1 MSRRGLVLFVAM
13 CVIWGIPYLLIKV
26 ALRGLGPV
34 DLVFVRFALGAVLL
48 VPIALSRRVKAGPL
62 LGRWGWIVAYTIIEM
77 GIPWVLLSDAE
88 LRISS
93 SLSGLLVSTVPL
105 IGVVIGVLTRSGE
118 HHGWRRILGL
128 AVGLVGAGVLVG
140 FDVSS
145 STFGAIAEVLVV
157 AVCYATGPNII
168 NRKLSDLPALG
179 VIATSL
185 LLAASRVRARGD
197 HPAPARVAVRT
208 GHRGGGDARRC
219 LHRARVP
226 GLLRADPRDR
236 AVRATVI
243 TYVNPAVAVTL
254 GVLLLHERLTAG
266 IVGGLCADPQRVGA
280 RRARRATETGP
291 ESDLGGLRHRGRPC
305 SARHDRS

>member
-62 LGRWGWIVAYTIIEM
+62 LGRWRWLVAYTIIEM

-118 HHGWRRILGL
+118 RHGWRRILGL
-128 AVGLVGAGVLVG
+128 AIGLVGAGVLVG

-185 LLAASRVRARGD
+185 LLAAVAY
-197 HPAPARVAVRT
+197 APAAIIQLPHRWPSAQSMAAVVTLGVVCTALAFLVFFALIREI
-208 GHRGGGDARRC
+208 G
-219 LHRARVP
+219 P
-226 GLLRADPRDR
+226 
-236 AVRATVI
+236 VRATVI

-266 IVGGLCADPQRVGA
+266 IVAGFVLILSGSVLAARVA
-280 RRARRATETGP
+280 P
-291 ESDLGGLRHRGRPC
+291 PRPV
-305 SARHDRS
+305 RS

>member
-1 MSRRGLVLFVAM
+1 VSRRGLILFVAM

-48 VPIALSRRVKAGPL
+48 VPIALSRHVRIRPL

-77 GIPWVLLSDAE
+77 GVPWVLLSDAE
-88 LRISS
+88 LHISS

-105 IGVVIGVLTRSGE
+105 IGVVIGLLTRSGE
-118 HHGWRRILGL
+118 RHGWRRILGL
-128 AVGLVGAGVLVG
+128 AIGLVGAGVLVG

-157 AVCYATGPNII
+157 AVCYATGPYII

-179 VIATSL
+179 VIASSL
-185 LLAASRVRARGD
+185 LLAAVAY
-197 HPAPARVAVRT
+197 APAALIQLPHAWPSAQAIAAVVT
-208 GHRGGGDARRC
+208 LGVVCTALAFLIFFALIGEVG
-219 LHRARVP
+219 P
-226 GLLRADPRDR
+226 
-236 AVRATVI
+236 VRATVI

-254 GVLLLHERLTAG
+254 GVLLLNERLTPG
-266 IVGGLCADPQRVGA
+266 IVVGFVLILSGSVLAA
-280 RRARRATETGP
+280 RAAPAR
-291 ESDLGGLRHRGRPC
+291 D
-305 SARHDRS
+305 

>member
-1 MSRRGLVLFVAM
+1 M

-26 ALRGLGPV
+26 ALRGFGPV

-48 VPIALSRRVKAGPL
+48 VPIALSRRVKVGPL
-62 LGRWGWIVAYTIIEM
+62 LGRWGWIVAYTVIEM

-88 LRISS
+88 LHISS

-157 AVCYATGPNII
+157 AICYATGPYII

-179 VIATSL
+179 VIASSL
-185 LLAASRVRARGD
+185 LLAAIAY
-197 HPAPARVAVRT
+197 APAAIIQLPHTWPSGQAIAAVVALGVVCT
-208 GHRGGGDARRC
+208 ALAFLIFFALISEIG
-219 LHRARVP
+219 P
-226 GLLRADPRDR
+226 
-236 AVRATVI
+236 VRATVI

-266 IVGGLCADPQRVGA
+266 IVVGFVLILSGSVLAARAAPQRA
-280 RRARRATETGP
+280 
-291 ESDLGGLRHRGRPC
+291 
-305 SARHDRS
+305 

>member
-1 MSRRGLVLFVAM
+1 VSRRGLVLFVAM

-26 ALRGLGPV
+26 TLKGLGPI
-34 DLVFVRFALGAVLL
+34 DLVFVRFLLGAVLL
-48 VPIALSRRVKAGPL
+48 VPIALTRVQVRPIL
-62 LGRWGWIVAYTIIEM
+62 RRWGWIVAYTIIEM
-77 GIPWVLLSDAE
+77 GVPWVLLSDAE

-128 AVGLVGAGVLVG
+128 CIGLVGVGVLVG

-145 STFGAIAEVLVV
+145 STFGAIGEVLIV
-157 AVCYATGPNII
+157 AICYATGPYII

-179 VIATSL
+179 VIAGSL
-185 LLAASRVRARGD
+185 LLAAVAY
-197 HPAPARVAVRT
+197 APAALVQLPHAWPSGEVIAAVIALGVVCT
-208 GHRGGGDARRC
+208 AI
-219 LHRARVP
+219 AF
-226 GLLRADPRDR
+226 LLFFALIAEVGP
-236 AVRATVI
+236 VRATVI

-266 IVGGLCADPQRVGA
+266 IAVGFVLILAGSVLAA
-280 RRARRATETGP
+280 RAAPERSAPERTAPART
-291 ESDLGGLRHRGRPC
+291 
-305 SARHDRS
+305 

>member
-26 ALRGLGPV
+26 ALRGFGPV

-48 VPIALSRRVKAGPL
+48 VPIALSRRVKVGPL
-62 LGRWGWIVAYTIIEM
+62 LGRWGWIVAYTVIEM

-88 LRISS
+88 LHISS

-105 IGVVIGVLTRSGE
+105 IGVVIGVLTGTGE

-128 AVGLVGAGVLVG
+128 AIGLVGAGVLVG

-157 AVCYATGPNII
+157 AICYATGPYII

-179 VIATSL
+179 VIASSL
-185 LLAASRVRARGD
+185 LLAAIAY
-197 HPAPARVAVRT
+197 APAAIIQLPHAWPSGQAIAAVVALGVVCT
-208 GHRGGGDARRC
+208 ALAFLIFFALISEIG
-219 LHRARVP
+219 P
-226 GLLRADPRDR
+226 
-236 AVRATVI
+236 VRATVI

-266 IVGGLCADPQRVGA
+266 IVVGFVLILSGSVLAARAAPQS
-280 RRARRATETGP
+280 T
-291 ESDLGGLRHRGRPC
+291 
-305 SARHDRS
+305 

>member
-1 MSRRGLVLFVAM
+1 VSRRGLVLFVAM

-48 VPIALSRRVKAGPL
+48 VPIALSRRVKVGPL
-62 LGRWGWIVAYTIIEM
+62 LRRWGWIVAYTIIEM

-105 IGVVIGVLTRSGE
+105 IGVVIGLLTRSGE
-118 HHGWRRILGL
+118 RHGWRRILGL
-128 AVGLVGAGVLVG
+128 ATGLVGAGVLVD

-145 STFGAIAEVLVV
+145 STFGAIAEVFVV
-157 AVCYATGPNII
+157 AVCYATGPYII

-179 VIATSL
+179 VIASSL
-185 LLAASRVRARGD
+185 LLAAVAY
-197 HPAPARVAVRT
+197 APAALIQLPHAWPSGQSIAAVVALGVVCTALAFLIFFALIREI
-208 GHRGGGDARRC
+208 G
-219 LHRARVP
+219 P
-226 GLLRADPRDR
+226 
-236 AVRATVI
+236 VRATVI

-266 IVGGLCADPQRVGA
+266 IVVGFVLILSGSVLAVRPAPA
-280 RRARRATETGP
+280 RA
-291 ESDLGGLRHRGRPC
+291 GRT
-305 SARHDRS
+305 

>member
-1 MSRRGLVLFVAM
+1 M

-48 VPIALSRRVKAGPL
+48 VPIALSRRVKVGPL

-105 IGVVIGVLTRSGE
+105 IGVVIGLLTRSGE
-118 HHGWRRILGL
+118 RHGWRRILGL
-128 AVGLVGAGVLVG
+128 VVGLAGAGVLVG

-145 STFGAIAEVLVV
+145 STFGAIAEVFVV
-157 AVCYATGPNII
+157 AVCYATGPYII

-179 VIATSL
+179 VIASSL
-185 LLAASRVRARGD
+185 LLAALAY
-197 HPAPARVAVRT
+197 APAALVQLPRSWPSGESIAAVVALGVVCTALAFLIFFALIREI
-208 GHRGGGDARRC
+208 G
-219 LHRARVP
+219 P
-226 GLLRADPRDR
+226 
-236 AVRATVI
+236 VRATVI

-266 IVGGLCADPQRVGA
+266 IVVGFVLILCGSVLAA
-280 RRARRATETGP
+280 RAAPARAV
-291 ESDLGGLRHRGRPC
+291 
-305 SARHDRS
+305 RS